1 MTIKTNTSIPG
12 RVYGA
17 IIATGLM
24 SFCGVIVETAM
35 NITFPTLMHEF
46 SVGTNTVQWMTTIYL
61 LIVASIVPLSAYF
74 KRRFKTRNLFL
85 TANLLFIVGLV
96 LNLTAPVFPLMLLGR
111 AVQGIGTGIALPLMF
126 NIILEQVPAAKIGM
140 MMGVGTLITAVAP
153 AIGPTFGG
161 LVVSNMSWRYIFVFL
176 LPLMVISLITGWLC
190 IQQKTPTEAVKS
202 DPLSIILVIVAFA
215 GLVFGSS
222 SISSSSFFSLQVLG
236 ALVLGALALAGF
248 SWRQLRLSTPI
259 IDIRVLGNK
268 QFSGHVLAF
277 FLIQT
282 TALGLS
288 FILPNYVQLVN
299 NGSALQA
306 GLLVLPGAALGA
318 LLAPFSGRI
327 LDRIGA
333 RTPILTGATLA
344 TIALF
349 VYVGL
354 GQHISDF
361 MITGVYL
368 IYMLGIGLGFGNVMT
383 HSLQQLDQM
392 HQTTGNAIM
401 NTIQQFAG
409 ALGTALTATLIAA
422 GQNGRSTAVGT
433 AIGAHNALIM
443 LAVIFLC
450 ALITLVMLLRR
461 HE

>member
-1 MTIKTNTSIPG
+1 MTIKTNTTIPG

-85 TANLLFIVGLV
+85 TANLLFIIGL
-96 LNLTAPVFPLMLLGR
+96 LLDLTAPVFPLMLLGR
-111 AVQGIGTGIALPLMF
+111 AVQGVGTGIALPLMF

-236 ALVLGALALAGF
+236 ALVLGAFALAGF

-277 FLIQT
+277 FLIQM

-299 NGSALQA
+299 SGSALQA

-318 LLAPFSGRI
+318 LLAPFSGR
-327 LDRIGA
+327 
-333 RTPILTGATLA
+333 
-344 TIALF
+344 F
-349 VYVGL
+349 
-354 GQHISDF
+354 
-361 MITGVYL
+361 
-368 IYMLGIGLGFGNVMT
+368 
-383 HSLQQLDQM
+383 
-392 HQTTGNAIM
+392 
-401 NTIQQFAG
+401 
-409 ALGTALTATLIAA
+409 
-422 GQNGRSTAVGT
+422 
-433 AIGAHNALIM
+433 
-443 LAVIFLC
+443 
-450 ALITLVMLLRR
+450 
-461 HE
+461 